1 MALPIG
7 YNFRNIKERWK
18 TSALAIGG
26 IALVVTVFVTLLS
39 MATGFRTALRS
50 TGRVDNAIVVQQGS
64 ISELTS
70 WFSREH
76 ANKIMADSRIARS
89 ADGRPL
95 ASCEVVVIN
104 SVPRR
109 TDGLPTNVTLR
120 AVTPIAFDVR
130 GGIKIVEGRK
140 FQPGLYEIIVGQR
153 IRERVRGL
161 DLGSTMKFQNT
172 NWKVVGIFAAEGGSF
187 ESEAWADYTA
197 FEPVVRRGGGCES
210 LTVRMAAASQISGFD
225 KDLRGDPQL
234 RVQAQNERQYYEDQA
249 GPVALSLTG
258 LAVFVAVVMGLGA
271 VFGAMNT
278 MYAIVSQRTR
288 EVGTLRA
295 LGFSRRAILF
305 SFVVESTLLS
315 LIGGAIGCALA
326 IPANGI
332 TTSTGQTTSFS
343 EIAFAFKIT
352 PQGLLVGILFAAV
365 MGVVGGLLPA
375 IRAARLPITSA
386 LREA

>member
-1 MALPIG
+1 MALPLS

-18 TSALAIGG
+18 TSVLAIGG

-39 MATGFRTALRS
+39 MATGFRTALRA
-50 TGRVDNAIVVQQGS
+50 TGRVDNAIIVQQGS
-64 ISELTS
+64 LSELTS
-70 WFSREH
+70 WFSREQ
-76 ANKIMADSRIARS
+76 ANKIMADARIARG

-104 SVPRR
+104 SLPRR
-109 TDGLPTNVTLR
+109 TDGLATNVTVR
-120 AVTPIAFDVR
+120 GVTPVAFDVR
-130 GGIKIVEGRK
+130 GGIKIIEGRR
-140 FQPGLYEIIVGQR
+140 FQPGLYELIVGQR

-187 ESEAWADYTA
+187 ESEAWADYAA

-210 LTVRMAAASQISGFD
+210 LTVRMTAASQIAGFD

-234 RVQAQNERQYYEDQA
+234 RVQAQDERQYYEDQA

-278 MYAIVSQRTR
+278 MYAIVSARTR

-295 LGFSRRAILF
+295 LGFSRRSILF
-305 SFVVESTLLS
+305 SFVVESTLLAV
-315 LIGGAIGCALA
+315 IGGVLGCALA
-326 IPANGI
+326 IPMNGLS
-332 TTSTGQTTSFS
+332 TSTGQTTSFS

-352 PQGLLVGILFAAV
+352 PPGLIAGMVFAAL
-365 MGVVGGLLPA
+365 MGFAGGLLPA
-375 IRAARLPITSA
+375 IRAARLPITTA